1 MITLYTTHCAQC
13 VVLERKLAQK
23 GIKYTEVDD
32 VIEMNK
38 LGILSVPC
46 LKVDDEPLKKF
57 KEAVEWVNSQPNKE

>member
-23 GIKYTEVDD
+23 GIKYTEVEDI
-32 VIEMNK
+32 IEMNN

-46 LKVDDEPLKKF
+46 LKVDDKLMKF
-57 KEAVEWVNSQPNKE
+57 KEAVEWVNAQPNKE